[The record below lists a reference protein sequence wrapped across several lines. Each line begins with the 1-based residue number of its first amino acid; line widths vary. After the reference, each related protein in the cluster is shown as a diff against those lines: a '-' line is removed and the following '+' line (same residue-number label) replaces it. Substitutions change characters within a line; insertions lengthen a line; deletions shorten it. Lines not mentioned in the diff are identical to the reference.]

1 MGFKTGGQ
9 QAIACNSKAKSAVNG
24 RCGTSGNKGCTT
36 VTLTGT
42 DPSSGPVKTLINV
55 YHTINSM
62 TTTTINYTITS
73 ITYNDGTSVTYPYTF
88 PTGSP
93 DSVCSSVVTLC
104 AANTSN
110 PPSGIY
116 ATPSFNLPTTTTNQG
131 TTITSD
137 KINTPI
143 TSTFFYAPNAPTM
156 SVLSSGASYAYVAWW
171 LNTKDCI
178 NPLLN
183 NNSNP
188 NNSGTFFFTI

>member
-1 MGFKTGGQ
+1 MGFGSRGQ
-9 QAIACNSKAKSAVNG
+9 QSSPADYSAKRHVIGA
-24 RCGTSGNKGCTT
+24 CGTSSNNSCTAAT
-36 VTLTGT
+36 FSGT
-42 DPSSGPVKTLINV
+42 EPSPVPATTINV
-55 YHTINSM
+55 YFTINNM
-62 TTTTINYTITS
+62 TTTQVNYTITS

-93 DSVCSSVVTLC
+93 DSVCSSVVTLS

-171 LNTKDCI
+171 LNTSGCI